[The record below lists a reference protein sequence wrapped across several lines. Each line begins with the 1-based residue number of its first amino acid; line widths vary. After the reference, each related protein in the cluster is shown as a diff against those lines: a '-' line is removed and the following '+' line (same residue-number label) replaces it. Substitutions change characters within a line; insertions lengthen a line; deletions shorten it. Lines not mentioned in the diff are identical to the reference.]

1 MNVGIVGTGPAAD
14 AVRAAL
20 ADADITLDTIE
31 PDAIGTTDLGVVID
45 EAGAAVFDRA
55 NDHARESETPWLAV
69 ERGGV
74 GGQAVCEAAVAGVGP
89 ETACYECLCRRVEA
103 NADESNEYEGDDPSE
118 DETGEGDERGID
130 PATAW
135 FAGALAG
142 TEARRLCAG
151 ERSRAL
157 GGVIELPDA
166 ERRVLP
172 VPNCECA
179 NNEDRDRALARD
191 YEERAL
197 DDALGRAERAL
208 DERVGIVREVGEAAS
223 YPAPYY
229 LARTGETAGFSD
241 ASAASEAAGVAGDW
255 DQAFMKALGE
265 ALERYSA
272 GVYRDEAFTRAAAD
286 DLDNAVSPSAFVLPE
301 SVEADANESIPWV
314 HGENLDSGASVHLPA
329 EFVGF
334 PPPERHHGPPITT
347 GLGLGSSGAA
357 ALCSGLYEVIE
368 RDAAMV
374 SWYSTFSPLGL
385 AVDDERFATLAA
397 RARSEGLDVQ
407 PVLLTQDIDVPVVAV
422 AVERDEWPQFAVGS
436 ATDLDPAAAAR
447 SALAEALQSWMELR
461 AMGPDAAAAAE
472 GAIGRYAETPGVASE
487 FFDAAQRV
495 PAASV
500 GPDPVPTGADELG
513 TVVERV
519 TDAGLDSYAAR
530 LTPRDIERLG
540 FEAVRVLVPEAQPLF
555 TDEAYFGERAQR
567 VPRESGFEPRLDRE
581 FHPYP

>member
-1 MNVGIVGTGPAAD
+1 MNVGIVGTGAVAD

-20 ADADITLDTIE
+20 ADADATVEAIE
-31 PDAIGTTDLGVVID
+31 PDTIGTTDLGIVID
-45 EAGAAVFDRA
+45 EVGATVFERA
-55 NDHARESETPWLAV
+55 NDHARESETPWLVV

-74 GGQAVCEAAVAGVGP
+74 GDREVCEASVAGFGP

-103 NADESNEYEGDDPSE
+103 NADDESSEDDPGESE
-118 DETGEGDERGID
+118 ANESGLDAT
-130 PATAW
+130 TAW

-151 ERSRAL
+151 EPSRVL
-157 GGVIELPDA
+157 GGVIEVPHA

-172 VPNCECA
+172 VPNCGCTGE
-179 NNEDRDRALARD
+179 EDRDRALVRD
-191 YEERAL
+191 FEERAL
-197 DDALGRAERAL
+197 DDALARAERAL
-208 DERVGIVREVGEAAS
+208 DDQVGIVREVGEAAS
-223 YPAPYY
+223 FPAPYY

-255 DQAFMKALGE
+255 DRAFMKALGE

-272 GVYRDEAFTRAAAD
+272 GIYRDAAFTHATAD
-286 DLDNAVSPSAFVLPE
+286 DLDDPIPPDTFVLPGDSTAE
-301 SVEADANESIPWV
+301 PATDDGEELPWIS
-314 HGENLDSGASVHLPA
+314 GEHLDSGASVHLPA

-334 PPPERHHGPPITT
+334 PPPERRHGSPITT
-347 GLGLGSSGAA
+347 GLGLGNSGSE

-385 AVDDERFATLAA
+385 AVDDEAFATLTA
-397 RARSEGLDVQ
+397 RARSEGLSVQ
-407 PVLLTQDIDVPVVAV
+407 PVLLTQDVDVPVVAV
-422 AVERDEWPQFAVGS
+422 AIEREEWPRFAVGS
-436 ATDLDPAAAAR
+436 AADLDPAAAAR

-461 AMGPDAAAAAE
+461 AMGPDAANAAE
-472 GAIGRYAETPGVASE
+472 GAIGEYAESPGVAAE
-487 FFDAAQRV
+487 FFDTTQHV

-500 GPDPVPTGADELG
+500 GPDPAPTGADELG
-513 TVVERV
+513 ALVERV
-519 TDAGLDSYAAR
+519 TDAGLDPYAAR
-530 LTPRDIERLG
+530 LTPRDIEQLG
-540 FEAVRVLVPEAQPLF
+540 FEAVRVLVPSSQPLF

-567 VPRESGFEPRLDRE
+567 VPRESGFEPQLDRE